1 MSYVLTLMWVCQKCG
16 WELAVNA
23 PGFAGDGKYHYPDG
37 RTPCGPIHAHRIL
50 PEGLASPGSVVLTA
64 EQVEQVRE
72 DARQFLA
79 RFTDPAFTRSPMHA
93 TAVGLCHRL
102 LALLDKAASDA

>member
-64 EQVEQVRE
+64 EQVKQIEGY
-72 DARQFLA
+72 AHAFLN
-79 RFTDPAFTRSPMHA
+79 RFTEPAFCRSPLHVS
-93 TAVGLCHRL
+93 AVSLAHRV
-102 LALLDKAASDA
+102 LALLGGQR